1 MYNEN
6 YKAFLKQSKENLNK
20 LKDNPHSWIK
30 VKFLS
35 ESNLVFFCLFVGG
48 GGGFF
53 FFFFF
58 AYIGKLFLKLIWKD
72 KRPEITKKYWI
83 EWTKLEDSYFL
94 ISSLL

>member
-53 FFFFF
+53 FFFFC
-58 AYIGKLFLKLIWKD
+58 L
-72 KRPEITKKYWI
+72 YWQTVPKTHM
-83 EWTKLEDSYFL
+83 ERQKARNN
-94 ISSLL
+94 

>member
-35 ESNLVFFCLFVGG
+35 ESNLGFFCLFVVG

-53 FFFFF
+53 LFFVFFC
-58 AYIGKLFLKLIWKD
+58 L
-72 KRPEITKKYWI
+72 YWQTVPKTHM
-83 EWTKLEDSYFL
+83 ERQKARNN
-94 ISSLL
+94 